1 MLMSE
6 NVLIFVA
13 SVLSGL
19 VVDLYRRVRSLEV
32 NMKDSLTRQEL
43 EQQVKLHIKPLEV
56 LLKEVKEDIKDNQQ
70 TNKVILEHILSSGRS
85 SNNST
90 NK

>member
-1 MLMSE
+1 MSE